1 MKWPRRD
8 RDTIPNMMTVL
19 IVAAFTI
26 ADISN
31 GDIGWLR
38 ICAWAVVWIV
48 VGAIVLR
55 EFQRR

>member
-1 MKWPRRD
+1 MKWPHRD
-8 RDTIPNMMTVL
+8 RDTIPNMVTVL
-19 IVAAFTI
+19 IVTAFTI
-26 ADISN
+26 ADISS

-38 ICAWAVVWIV
+38 ICAWVIVWIA